1 MEKSRVLRVWDW
13 CSRVYLDNPFEK
25 KESKLLSEQDK
36 LEEEI
41 FLGFRM
47 MSGIDTGYINQKYG
61 IDFGGKY
68 GQILDK
74 NENLKLLEKTPQ
86 GYKLTPNGVLVSNVI
101 LADFLA

>member
-1 MEKSRVLRVWDW
+1 
-13 CSRVYLDNPFEK
+13 
-25 KESKLLSEQDK
+25 
-36 LEEEI
+36 
-41 FLGFRM
+41 
-47 MSGIDTGYINQKYG
+47 MSGINISQINQKFG

-74 NENLKLLEKTPQ
+74 YENLRLLEKTPQ